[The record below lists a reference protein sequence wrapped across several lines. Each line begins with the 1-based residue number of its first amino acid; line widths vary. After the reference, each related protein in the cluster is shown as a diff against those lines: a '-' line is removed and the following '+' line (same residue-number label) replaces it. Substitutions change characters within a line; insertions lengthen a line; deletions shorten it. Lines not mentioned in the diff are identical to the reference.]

1 MFSKYFAKQDNG
13 TYDIVRKTASF
24 IDRKYSECFDE
35 NKLAAACL
43 KKDCIDRLIR
53 SDARNMIPIEKYLEA
68 HYEYRATG
76 HYYKNHKVKYNQN
89 KTLYGRAQAEHAL
102 SMQAM
107 VREVRHFIAHKK
119 CVDVDMSSA
128 HPTLT
133 LWICEELG
141 FESPKLKDYV
151 MHRADKIA
159 EIVDYAAEHGQTEVI
174 EKGKAKPIDKAYVK
188 YYMLAIVYGCGSN
201 RINAIKHKHP
211 WIMEFKAEMDEIAKK
226 ICQAFPRLYEDNKKR
241 KIEQGKA
248 YNFESSTM
256 SHLCQY
262 AENRVL
268 MDMMKVLKTMAPG
281 HVEGTALCFDGL
293 MIPCASPEG
302 EDFDENAFIVKC
314 QQAID
319 IPRFKLEVK
328 DMSEYHDKVSEQIDY
343 DADIDYLEKY
353 FNKQYYDE
361 LKTYEK
367 VKGTFG
373 IRAHRHFITDLE
385 GRVWPSLDML
395 RAAAAHRIDE
405 HMATMSGLAKR
416 QYLIKTSREALP
428 SATNVHGSIFRY
440 YGVDKRTKEGKPKLI
455 EIHSS
460 DLFEG
465 IEDRL
470 SKIERIVYNV
480 NDFGAEVQQEDGVLN
495 TFPGLRAQYVDEP
508 DMSLVQPWL
517 DHIFKCFCNS
527 DMHAYKWYMS
537 WLNHAFRTP
546 STITR
551 KAIIL
556 KSNNQQ
562 IAMKGTFWNNLVVKL
577 IYGEALAAVHEGVN
591 WISDRFNSILEHP
604 LVHICEEAK
613 TVYDESKA
621 IQEYNNLKRIT
632 GGQIHTIENKCK
644 DKRPTTCYGNIV
656 ILTNNNHVLN
666 IPDSD
671 RRVAFFD
678 CNENVVKQ
686 SPEGEKLYKEK
697 LYKLCTQSTANS
709 FYSYC
714 IQYTDT
720 VDLEDIPD
728 SEFKNN
734 AIDDS
739 KSDIQRFLDEL
750 DTIEEDVMHCEG
762 WKYNAKDLAKP
773 YSSSLLHGVYKEY
786 CQEMDIIPMS
796 LTTFGKEMGTTNYIR
811 KVIRHKSYY
820 YKPE

>member
-68 HYEYRATG
+68 HYDYRATG
-76 HYYKNHKVKYNQN
+76 HHNKDHKVKYNQN

-141 FESPKLKDYV
+141 FDSPKLKDYV

-159 EIVDYAAEHGQTEVI
+159 EIVDYAAEHGQTEVV
-174 EKGKAKPIDKAYVK
+174 EDGKTKPIDKAYIK

-302 EDFDENAFIVKC
+302 KDFDENAFIVKC

-319 IPRFKLEVK
+319 IPRFKLEIK
-328 DMSEYHDKVSEQIDY
+328 DMSEYHDKVSEQIDF
-343 DADIDYLEKY
+343 DSDIDYLEKY

-373 IRAHRHFITDLE
+373 TRAHRHFITDLE

-416 QYLIKTSREALP
+416 QYLIKTSKETLP
-428 SATNVHGSIFRY
+428 ESTNVHGSILRY

-455 EIHSS
+455 EIHTS

-465 IEDRL
+465 IEDRMT
-470 SKIERIVYNV
+470 KIERIVYKV
-480 NDFGAEVQQEDGVLN
+480 YDFGMENEIEDGILN
-495 TFPGLRAQYVDEP
+495 TYPGFRAQYIDKP

-527 DMHAYKWYMS
+527 DMHAYKWFMS
-537 WLNHAFRTP
+537 WLNHAFKYP

-556 KSNNQQ
+556 RSENQQ
-562 IAMKGTFWNNLVVKL
+562 IALKGLFFNGLVL
-577 IYGEALAAVHEGVN
+577 ERIYGKVLAAVQKGVN
-591 WISDRFNSILEHP
+591 WIAKRFNGMLEYP
-604 LVHICEEAK
+604 LLHICEEAQ
-613 TVYDESKA
+613 TVYDESA
-621 IQEYNNLKRIT
+621 AVAEYEHLKTIT
-632 GGQIHTIENKCK
+632 GGQVHTIERKCK
-644 DKRPTTCYGNIV
+644 EEYSTTCYGNIV
-656 ILTNNNHVLN
+656 VLTNNNHVLH
-666 IPDSD
+666 IPDTD

-678 CNENVVKQ
+678 CNESIIRD
-686 SPEGEKLYKEK
+686 SPEGEVAYKDRFVKL
-697 LYKLCTQSTANS
+697 LTQETANA

-720 VDLEDIPD
+720 VNLEDIPD
-728 SEFKNN
+728 SDFKRN

-739 KSDIQRFLDEL
+739 KSDLQRFLDEL
-750 DTIEEDVMHCEG
+750 DTIEEDMLYCEG
-762 WKYNAKDLAKP
+762 WKYHAKDLSKP
-773 YSSSLLHGVYKEY
+773 YSSSLLHGVYKLY
-786 CQEMDIIPMS
+786 CEEMGIIAGS
-796 LTTFGKEMGTTNYIR
+796 QTAFGKEMGTTNYKKKKISN
-811 KVIRHKSYY
+811 KSYY
-820 YKPE
+820 YKSE